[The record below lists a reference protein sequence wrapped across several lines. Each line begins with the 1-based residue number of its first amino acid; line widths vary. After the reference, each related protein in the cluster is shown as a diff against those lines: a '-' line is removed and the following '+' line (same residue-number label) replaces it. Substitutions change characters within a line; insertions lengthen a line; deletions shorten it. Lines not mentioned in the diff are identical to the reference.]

1 MELGIDRVRKLNQ
14 QYTYVSIRLNEAIA
28 RKAGLSGTDHK
39 YIGFLM
45 ERGRMTAGELSNLT
59 GLTTGAVTGLIDRL
73 ERKSLVTREFA
84 PEDRRKV
91 LIVPNNEN
99 VMKLFVPLHKE
110 MRSKLEIVMMSLSE
124 HEINTIENYL
134 SRAIQA
140 MKETLDK
147 LLSGENSIE

>member
-1 MELGIDRVRKLNQ
+1 MELGIDKVRKLNQ
-14 QYTYVSIRLNEAIA
+14 QYTYVSIRLHEAIA

-45 ERGRMTAGELSNLT
+45 ERGRMTAGELSNIT

-73 ERKSLVTREFA
+73 ARKSLVTREFA

-99 VMKLFVPLHKE
+99 VMKLFVPLHQE
-110 MRSKLEIVMMSLSE
+110 MRSKLDIVMMSF
-124 HEINTIENYL
+124 
-134 SRAIQA
+134 
-140 MKETLDK
+140 
-147 LLSGENSIE
+147 

>member
-14 QYTYVSIRLNEAIA
+14 QYTYVSIRLHETIA

-39 YIGFLM
+39 YIGFL
-45 ERGRMTAGELSNLT
+45 ERGRMTAGEWSNVT

-84 PEDRRKV
+84 PEDRRKF

-99 VMKLFVPLHKE
+99 IMKLFVPLHQE
-110 MRSKLEIVMMSLSE
+110 MRSKLDIVMMSLSE
-124 HEINTIENYL
+124 HEINIIENYL

-140 MKETLDK
+140 MNEALDK
-147 LLSGENSIE
+147 L